1 MLQAVAGS
9 LSYRTIWLS
18 DIHLGDR
25 HCKADYLLEFL
36 GAIRCETLFLVGD
49 IVDLWSLSN
58 RWHWPAQHSAVLR
71 RLMELADGGTRV
83 VYVPGNHDEPIRD
96 FVGNAFGKIAIE
108 RQAVHLSASGK
119 RLLITHGDEFESWI
133 RCSVFTRLLGCA
145 SYEALLRLNRA
156 YNRWRSWHGKPYW
169 SLATYVKHRVA
180 NARRAIDS
188 FEQAASAHAR
198 ERDFD
203 GIVCGHIHHPS
214 QREIDGILYCNDG
227 DWVENCT
234 ALAETAA
241 GALEL
246 LHWPRLRA
254 HGPGLRAAN
263 DHEAATAAAAA
274 AAAAA
279 ATR

>member
-58 RWHWPAQHSAVLR
+58 RWHWPAQHSEVLR
-71 RLMELADGGTRV
+71 RVLELADGGTRV
-83 VYVPGNHDEPIRD
+83 VFVPGNHDELIRD

-108 RQAVHLSASGK
+108 RQALHVSATGK

-133 RCSVFTRLLGCA
+133 RCSAFTRFLGSA
-145 SYEALLRLNRA
+145 SYGALLRLNRA
-156 YNRWRSWHGKPYW
+156 YNRWRSWRGKPYW

-188 FEQAASAHAR
+188 FEHAASAHAR
-198 ERDFD
+198 VRGFD
-203 GIVCGHIHHPS
+203 GIVC
-214 QREIDGILYCNDG
+214 CNDG

-279 ATR
+279 TR